1 MKKISESCRLGPNA
15 HSKPL
20 VCLVQVSFSSMSPFP
35 SLLISSVAS
44 AAGVKTGAAA
54 IAEAEKK
61 IGRRINHSLDMYRL
75 DGIVF

>member
-1 MKKISESCRLGPNA
+1 
-15 HSKPL
+15 
-20 VCLVQVSFSSMSPFP
+20 MSPFP